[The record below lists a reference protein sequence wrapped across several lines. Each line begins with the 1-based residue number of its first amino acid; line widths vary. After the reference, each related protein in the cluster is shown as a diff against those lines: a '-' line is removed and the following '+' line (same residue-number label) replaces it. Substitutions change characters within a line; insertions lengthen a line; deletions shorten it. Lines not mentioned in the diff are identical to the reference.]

1 MRLPEVE
8 IGRKRFMVFP
18 NKYAILF
25 IVWHSR
31 NSTLQLYRLS
41 LITYLSSHIIRYT
54 YEIPPIISQ
63 ALINDVS
70 SLINEGLL
78 ELATLNGRLVLRV
91 TEVGR
96 RMIGNFYG
104 YRNELV
110 VVGDYL
116 LVKLSNLLN
125 ELSRIVNT
133 YQYMDSRTLLSIA
146 LREESLREKGLMS
159 SILRDLAFDLR
170 NTCENALG

>member
-1 MRLPEVE
+1 
-8 IGRKRFMVFP
+8 
-18 NKYAILF
+18 
-25 IVWHSR
+25 
-31 NSTLQLYRLS
+31 
-41 LITYLSSHIIRYT
+41 
-54 YEIPPIISQ
+54 
-63 ALINDVS
+63 
-70 SLINEGLL
+70 
-78 ELATLNGRLVLRV
+78 LNGRLVLRV

-133 YQYMDSRTLLSIA
+133 YQDMDSRTLLSIA